1 MYYGAAHGSLCR
13 PHTAHVQASEPTEQ
27 KPERMHFQRE
37 GMELSVLDFG
47 GSGSPVLLLHG
58 LAGYA
63 GEWSDTAAW
72 LVRNHRV
79 LGLDER
85 GHGHSTRI
93 PADVSRDAH
102 VADVAYVIEHLGL
115 GQVVLVGQSLGGS
128 LAFVTAARH
137 PELVRGLVVAEACPD
152 ADPDGEGVA
161 GIRRWLDRW
170 PLPFASREDA
180 VEFFGGPSLYAS
192 SWSGGLEQR
201 EDGWWPRFDADVM
214 LRTLSE
220 GTSVSYWEEWQRV
233 RCSTLLVRAGNG
245 FFPTDYLQ
253 AMAARLPGARFV
265 DIPDAKHDVHLDRPE
280 QWRAALSEFLA
291 ALAPA
296 NVTGTLSTYEQGID
310 AYIRDSVR
318 TPGHED
324 FLRRVLE
331 LLPHGAHMLE
341 LGTGPGHD
349 ALFFES
355 GGVNVRRTDG
365 AIGFVA
371 RLRAGG
377 LQAGVLEI
385 TSGDFGGPYDVVF
398 ANAVLVHLTDAQL
411 DLVLAK
417 AFLAVRPG
425 GLLAFTVK
433 EGDGDAW
440 STAKVGRPR
449 FFNYW
454 REPSLLEHVLAA
466 GWRPLSVKH
475 VQGRTE
481 PWINVICSSP
491 GVSSASTT

>member
-1 MYYGAAHGSLCR
+1 M
-13 PHTAHVQASEPTEQ
+13 HTAPVQASEPPAE
-27 KPERMHFQRE
+27 KPERMRFQRE
-37 GMELSVLDFG
+37 DVELSVLDFG
-47 GSGSPVLLLHG
+47 GSGPPVLLLHG

-72 LVRNHRV
+72 LVHDHRV
-79 LGLDER
+79 LALDAR
-85 GHGHSTRI
+85 GHGDSTRL
-93 PADVSRDAH
+93 PADVSREAH
-102 VADVAYVIEHLGL
+102 VADVVFVIEQLGL
-115 GQVVLVGQSLGGS
+115 GPVVLVGQSLGGS
-128 LAFVTAARH
+128 LAFVTAARR
-137 PELVRGLVVAEACPD
+137 PDLVRALVVAEATPE
-152 ADPDGEGVA
+152 ADPSGEGAV
-161 GIRRWLDRW
+161 GIRNWLQRW
-170 PLPFASREDA
+170 PIPFASSDA
-180 VEFFGGPSLYAS
+180 AEAFFGGPSLYAHA
-192 SWSGGLEQR
+192 WAGGLER
-201 EDGWWPRFDADVM
+201 CEDGWRPRFEVEVM
-214 LRTLSE
+214 VRTLRE
-220 GTSVSYWEEWQRV
+220 GTRVDYWQEWERV
-233 RCSTLLVRAGNG
+233 QCATPLVRAGGG
-245 FFPTDYLQ
+245 FFPKDHLE

-265 DIPDAKHDVHLDRPE
+265 DIPDAKHDVHLDRPA
-280 QWRAALSEFLA
+280 QWRAALSDFLA

-296 NVTGTLSTYEQGID
+296 NVAGTLSTYEQGID
-310 AYIRDSVR
+310 AYIRDSAR

-324 FLRRVLE
+324 FLTRVLE
-331 LLPHGAHMLE
+331 LLPRGSHMLE
-341 LGTGPGHD
+341 LGSGPGQD
-349 ALFFES
+349 ALVFEA
-355 GGVNVRRTDG
+355 GGVDVRRTDG
-365 AIGFVA
+365 TAGFVE

-377 LQAGVLEI
+377 LQAEVLEI

-433 EGDGDAW
+433 EGDGEAW

-491 GVSSASTT
+491 GVSSAWTT